1 MAQNLW
7 GANSVIRCVFDP
19 TRQCGANLWWT
30 PDQWAMHALRGR
42 VPNGM
47 VVEIDGRV
55 LAAVDDY
62 YHPWQGRFV
71 PLVNDDDPAG
81 D

>member
-1 MAQNLW
+1 
-7 GANSVIRCVFDP
+7 
-19 TRQCGANLWWT
+19 
-30 PDQWAMHALRGR
+30 
-42 VPNGM
+42 M